1 MRSLTLVRRIAAR
14 PSIVFEAMTTAE
26 GVAAW
31 FGPDDLPVVRAEMDA
46 RVGGAYRVHFRTLD
60 GRDHEACGEFLE
72 VVPPRRI
79 VMSWSWAFGGELEEQ
94 RSDLAGRDRAHADRG
109 RNRADLHAC
118 GPLERGLGRRA
129 TRGAGPARSTSSFD
143 TSKKSTAPAEPTQVH
158 ARVMNSLFG
167 HPCCNILLELH
178 RLGARHVVP

>member
-72 VVPPRRI
+72 VAPPRRI
-79 VMSWSWAFGGELEEQ
+79 VMSWSWAVGGELDEQ
-94 RSDLAGRDRAHADRG
+94 GRISRIEIELAPIADGTELTFTHADLSSE
-109 RNRADLHAC
+109 ASEKSHAQ
-118 GPLERGLGRRA
+118 GWTGAFDKLVRHLENAAANTNL
-129 TRGAGPARSTSSFD
+129 TR
-143 TSKKSTAPAEPTQVH
+143 E
-158 ARVMNSLFG
+158 
-167 HPCCNILLELH
+167 
-178 RLGARHVVP
+178 RLR

>member
-14 PSIVFEAMTTAE
+14 PSIVFAAMTTAE

-60 GRDHEACGEFLE
+60 GGDHEACGEFLE

-79 VMSWSWAFGGELEEQ
+79 VMSWSWASGGVPEEQ
-94 RSDLAGRDRAHADRG
+94 GRISRLEINLVPIAGGTELTFTHADLCDEASEKSHTSGWTGALHKLVRHLESAAAT
-109 RNRADLHAC
+109 ADL
-118 GPLERGLGRRA
+118 
-129 TRGAGPARSTSSFD
+129 TSE
-143 TSKKSTAPAEPTQVH
+143 TPEQ
-158 ARVMNSLFG
+158 
-167 HPCCNILLELH
+167 
-178 RLGARHVVP
+178 

>member
-46 RVGGAYRVHFRTLD
+46 RVGGAYRVQFRTLD

-79 VMSWSWAFGGELEEQ
+79 VMSWSWAFGGELEEGGRISRVEIELRPIADGTELTFTHAALQ
-94 RSDLAGRDRAHADRG
+94 NEASEKSHAHGWSGALDKLVRHLEDARRSL
-109 RNRADLHAC
+109 
-118 GPLERGLGRRA
+118 
-129 TRGAGPARSTSSFD
+129 
-143 TSKKSTAPAEPTQVH
+143 
-158 ARVMNSLFG
+158 
-167 HPCCNILLELH
+167 
-178 RLGARHVVP
+178 

>member
-26 GVAAW
+26 GVATW

-60 GRDHEACGEFLE
+60 GRDHEASGEFLE

-79 VMSWSWAFGGELEEQ
+79 VMSWSWAFGGEPEEGGRVSRVEIELRPIGDGTELTFTHAALSSEASERSHAGGWSGALDKLVRHLENPAATTSLTREQ
-94 RSDLAGRDRAHADRG
+94 LR
-109 RNRADLHAC
+109 
-118 GPLERGLGRRA
+118 
-129 TRGAGPARSTSSFD
+129 
-143 TSKKSTAPAEPTQVH
+143 
-158 ARVMNSLFG
+158 
-167 HPCCNILLELH
+167 
-178 RLGARHVVP
+178 

>member
-31 FGPDDLPVVRAEMDA
+31 FGPDDLPVVGAEMDA

-60 GRDHEACGEFLE
+60 GRDHEARGEFLE

-79 VMSWSWAFGGELEEQ
+79 VMSWNWAVGGVPEE
-94 RSDLAGRDRAHADRG
+94 RG
-109 RNRADLHAC
+109 RTSQVEIELTPIGDGTELTFTHA
-118 GPLERGLGRRA
+118 GLWTEASEKSHAQGW
-129 TRGAGPARSTSSFD
+129 TGALD
-143 TSKKSTAPAEPTQVH
+143 KLV
-158 ARVMNSLFG
+158 
-167 HPCCNILLELH
+167 
-178 RLGARHVVP
+178 RHVENAAATTDLTSETTEP